1 MTFRRGISVLAAAA
15 ALYCVTAPMPA
26 EAGGPTTYKGSYKD
40 APVAGRTIWEGFHV
54 GGHVGWTDADYGIS
68 AFGAAAPIIAG
79 FGDNDDFSGGV
90 LYGSSWQFNNW
101 VLGTDSVWTFS
112 DLDSAIG
119 TTAGALTASAEL
131 NYMSESRARLGYLI
145 TPHVM
150 LFGALGLG
158 IADIDLKGTAVAG
171 GSDSENLWGITYG
184 GGLEFTTDSRWFGRI
199 EYVHT
204 DYDDE
209 NFNAAGGGLYNV
221 DLDSDT
227 VRGAIGYRFDWSPFD
242 LLRR

>member
-1 MTFRRGISVLAAAA
+1 MTIRSQLSAVAAVA
-15 ALYCVTAPMPA
+15 ALFCVSASMPA
-26 EAGGPTTYKGSYKD
+26 VAGGQTTYKGSYKD

-54 GGHVGWTDADYGIS
+54 GAHLGWTGVDYGIT
-68 AFGAAAPIIAG
+68 ALGAAPIVAG
-79 FGDNDDFSGGV
+79 FGDNDDISGGV

-112 DLDSAIG
+112 DLDSGIG
-119 TTAGALTASAEL
+119 TTAAALTAQTEI
-131 NYMSESRARLGYLI
+131 NYMSETRARLGYLV
-145 TPHVM
+145 TPNVL

-158 IADIDLKGTAVAG
+158 VADVDLKGTAVAG
-171 GSDSENLWGITYG
+171 GKDGERFYGFSYG
-184 GGLEFTTDSRWFGRI
+184 GGLEFTTNSRWFGRV

-204 DYDDE
+204 DYNDE
-209 NFNAAGGGLYNV
+209 DFVGVAGGLYNV